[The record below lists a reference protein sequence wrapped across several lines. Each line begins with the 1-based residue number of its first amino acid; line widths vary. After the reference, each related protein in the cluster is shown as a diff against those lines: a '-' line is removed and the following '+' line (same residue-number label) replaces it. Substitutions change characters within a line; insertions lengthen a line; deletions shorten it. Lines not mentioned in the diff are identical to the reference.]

1 MSSRLL
7 IGLDSLAAPRT
18 GIGYYTEHLIS
29 ELMAS
34 EREYRIE
41 GVFQGRLLDAQA
53 MSALIDQPESIGPS
67 GNPDE
72 GGGNSLKR
80 RLISG
85 LKPVIRSIPGAYQA
99 RQYVRN
105 VRFRRGLGGIENCL
119 YHEPN
124 YIPLEIPCPT
134 VLTVHDMS
142 HLRHPEYHPRERVA
156 YLDKYL
162 PGAVRSASH
171 IITVSEFT
179 RRELCHFFPEAE
191 GKTTAIHLGVDDI
204 FRTRGAAET
213 KQVLADWGLEHGGY
227 IFSAATLEPR
237 KNLAGL
243 VRAYSSLPS
252 ALKRAFPLVLAGG
265 EGWKNH
271 ELKSLLARQ
280 DNKDHRIILTGRL
293 PRSSL
298 ATLMSGARLFV
309 YPSFYEGFGLPIAEA
324 RASGVPVMTSDRGAT
339 KEVAGKDALLIDPE
353 DFGDALQEALDSEIR
368 PVEVYRY
375 SWADT
380 ARKTAEIYR
389 RVFAGKA

>member
-7 IGLDSLAAPRT
+7 IGLDSLVAPRT

-34 EREYRIE
+34 GCTYRIE
-41 GVFQGRLLDAQA
+41 GIFHGRLLDINE
-53 MSALIDQPESIGPS
+53 MSALIDQPESIGPPGNS
-67 GNPDE
+67 GE
-72 GGGNSLKR
+72 GGENSLKR
-80 RLISG
+80 RLVSG

-99 RQYVRN
+99 RQYLRN
-105 VRFRRGLGGIENCL
+105 VRFRRGLGDTENCL

-124 YIPLEIPCPT
+124 YIPLDVPCPT

-142 HLRHPEYHPRERVA
+142 HIRHPEYHPRERVA
-156 YLDKYL
+156 YLNKYL
-162 PGAVRSASH
+162 PGAVRNARH

-191 GKTTAIHLGVDDI
+191 SKTTAIHLGVDDI
-204 FRTRGAAET
+204 FRVRSAAET
-213 KQVLADWGLEHGGY
+213 ENVLAEWGLEHGGY

-265 EGWKNH
+265 EGWKNQ

-280 DNKDHRIILTGRL
+280 DNKDCRIILTGRL

-298 ATLMSGARLFV
+298 AALMSGARLFV

-339 KEVAGKDALLIDPE
+339 KEVAGKDAALIDPE
-353 DFGDALQEALDSEIR
+353 DFGDALQKALDTEAR
-368 PVEVYRY
+368 PIEVYRY

-389 RVFAGKA
+389 CAFAEIV